1 MKDFERLE
9 QSHRAQSLLDEAD
22 EQGYLTLDDI
32 LEAFPEAEQD
42 LARLEDLFLYLY
54 DQGIKV
60 RDEDEDLEEESA
72 EGSDQSS
79 APDLSGIAVDDS
91 VSLYFREMSHVPL
104 LTSEEEIELAKQVEQ
119 GQEAQRQLARNGH
132 DFQERARLQRL
143 VEQGEEARQH
153 LIKANTR
160 LVVSVAK
167 KYRGHGLPFLD
178 LIQAGNEGLIKAVD
192 KFDYRRGNKLGTY
205 ATWWIRQSVT
215 RSLSQQARTIRIP
228 VHMSDRVRKLYGV
241 AQRMEQDM
249 GRKPTSEEIAEEL
262 EVEPR
267 KVRWMMRVSRRPL
280 SLEKPVGE
288 EGDSELGN
296 FIEDKNVP
304 SPTQSAER
312 HLLRESLEEMLVSL
326 TPREARVLRLRCGL
340 KDGRTH
346 TLREV
351 GVKLGVSRERVRQIE
366 RKALRKLRHPRHRR
380 KLRNYLS

>member
-1 MKDFERLE
+1 
-9 QSHRAQSLLDEAD
+9 
-22 EQGYLTLDDI
+22 
-32 LEAFPEAEQD
+32 
-42 LARLEDLFLYLY
+42 
-54 DQGIKV
+54 
-60 RDEDEDLEEESA
+60 
-72 EGSDQSS
+72 
-79 APDLSGIAVDDS
+79 
-91 VSLYFREMSHVPL
+91 
-104 LTSEEEIELAKQVEQ
+104 
-119 GQEAQRQLARNGH
+119 
-132 DFQERARLQRL
+132 
-143 VEQGEEARQH
+143 
-153 LIKANTR
+153 
-160 LVVSVAK
+160 
-167 KYRGHGLPFLD
+167 
-178 LIQAGNEGLIKAVD
+178 
-192 KFDYRRGNKLGTY
+192 
-205 ATWWIRQSVT
+205 
-215 RSLSQQARTIRIP
+215 
-228 VHMSDRVRKLYGV
+228 MSDRVRKLYGV